1 MPRII
6 SGKAGGIRLES
17 PAGSLTRPTSD
28 RVKEALF
35 SILALRIPDSRVL
48 DLYSGSGQLGI
59 EAVSRGAAFAVL
71 VDNDRASLECIQTN
85 IARSGL
91 AGLEIWPGDVFRVLK
106 NLSREERKFDLVF
119 LDPPYRMAAQT
130 LERAASALT
139 GGLAGRD
146 PGFCNQPAIR
156 AEL

>member
-1 MPRII
+1 
-6 SGKAGGIRLES
+6 
-17 PAGSLTRPTSD
+17 
-28 RVKEALF
+28 
-35 SILALRIPDSRVL
+35 
-48 DLYSGSGQLGI
+48 
-59 EAVSRGAAFAVL
+59 

-139 GGLAGRD
+139 GGLLLPDALVILEHSAQDVIPAFVTNLQFVRNCKYGSSMLSFYKECRLD
-146 PGFCNQPAIR
+146 RGFST
-156 AEL
+156 